1 MALRTA
7 DPNPGQAQ
15 SDELFNNINNIEKA
29 GTVNEK
35 QDVKPAEE
43 SPDFKNNFTGNAG
56 SKDNPKGAKSFFQKL
71 LAGGKDKGPTAAII
85 TIVIGGGMGFTALF
99 SPGLLIVQLKE
110 VMVNKFNVQLASM
123 DVRTNK
129 LLSLKTGPTNGL
141 CSGMLKVACKYS
153 TMSTKQ
159 LTNFENAGI
168 KVIYDPDNTS
178 ITGRAK
184 PTSFEYDGKVVAAS
198 EFSKTLKD
206 DVNFR
211 TAVNKAYNP
220 KFAGFADSIA
230 DKFFTKIGW
239 SKKAKTI
246 AGVTPE
252 EKLKSIQAETDAK
265 NTSADSPA
273 VKETPADGDSP
284 ETAAAKTATN
294 EAIDAT
300 SEIASDADTLAKAG
314 AKAGAVALDAIE
326 TGTEQ
331 IGNTLKITGALD
343 NLCSLYGTV
352 KSIGYAAKTVRAL
365 QLAKYALLFF
375 NVADQIKA
383 GVAKPADVAYLGTI
397 LTTEYAATK
406 KTATQSFGYN
416 YASTGKIGKRTSI
429 STQFLVGGGLTGK
442 LIGLTSKIDA
452 GLRVGGATPNT
463 TCGTIK
469 NPFVGA
475 ASLIAGIALMLVP
488 GVNIAIGVK
497 DVAQAVGGIAFSYL
511 LSALPALLKDVV
523 AGVLIDGTIVG
534 EASTE
539 ASVPGGSF
547 AIAQPAALGGNA
559 PLTPT
564 QAVAYNN
571 LSNDIAAKYAEEDQL
586 AYSPFD
592 ATNSNTFLGKFV
604 ASLVPYISN
613 MSSLTGTLL
622 SIASISTQSIASLTT
637 QNTYAASASD
647 YEMCED
653 YDYKSIGVATDPY
666 CNIVYGIPVEALT
679 ADPVAVANNLYTT
692 GQIDTDGQIKA
703 GSAYKTFETDC
714 INRPRPLGDVND
726 NFSGTDGSECLF
738 SSTNKDYYLYYIDQR
753 VQNGMDGE
761 DATLSAAQ
769 DKGLTDISFY
779 DSSLGSADDSTAT
792 TTTTNNSATI
802 LSNIFDTISNIITPV
817 NNTSVIKTVAE
828 PKINKLNNQ
837 LNICSLV
844 CDNSTFGFTKNQE
857 YSL

>member
-15 SDELFNNINNIEKA
+15 SDELFNNINDIEKA
-29 GTVNEK
+29 GTVNK
-35 QDVKPAEE
+35 PQDLKPAEE
-43 SPDFKNNFTGNAG
+43 KPEFTNNYTGDNG
-56 SKDNPKGAKSFFQKL
+56 PKDKQKGAKGFFQKL

-85 TIVIGGGMGFTALF
+85 TIVIGGGMGFTVLF

-110 VMVNKFNVQLASM
+110 VMVNRFNVQLASM
-123 DVRTNK
+123 DVRTTK

-141 CSGMLKVACKYS
+141 CSGMIKVACKYS
-153 TMSTKQ
+153 TMSAKQ

-168 KVIYDPDNTS
+168 KVIYDPDNMS
-178 ITGRAK
+178 LIGRAK

-198 EFSKTLKD
+198 EFSKTLKN

-211 TAVNKAYNP
+211 TAVNRAYNP
-220 KFAGFADSIA
+220 KFAGFADSFA
-230 DKFFTKIGW
+230 GKFFAKIGW
-239 SKKAKTI
+239 TKSAKTI
-246 AGVTPE
+246 AGDTPD
-252 EKLKSIQAETDAK
+252 EKLKSIQAETDGK
-265 NTSADSPA
+265 NSSADSSG
-273 VKETPADGDSP
+273 VIDEIDEGDDDP
-284 ETAAAKTATN
+284 NKDAKKVAS
-294 EAIDAT
+294 EAT
-300 SEIASDADTLAKAG
+300 SEIADEADDLAKAG
-314 AKAGAVALDAIE
+314 AKASSVALDTLDALE
-326 TGTEQ
+326 TGAEQ
-331 IGNTLKITGALD
+331 VGNTLKITGALD
-343 NLCSLYGTV
+343 NLCSIYGTV

-365 QLAKYALLFF
+365 QLAKYALLFY

-442 LIGLTSKIDA
+442 LIGLTSKVDA

-463 TCGTIK
+463 TCGTLK
-469 NPFVGA
+469 NPLFGA
-475 ASLIAGIALMLVP
+475 VSLVAGIALMLVP
-488 GVNIAIGVK
+488 GVNLAIGAK

-511 LSALPALLKDVV
+511 LSALPALLKDTV
-523 AGVLIDGTIVG
+523 AGVLIDKTIVG

-539 ASVPGGSF
+539 ASVPGGSYTMGK
-547 AIAQPAALGGNA
+547 ISSLA

-564 QAVAYNN
+564 QKVAYDN

-622 SIASISTQSIASLTT
+622 SIASISTQSIASIST
-637 QNTYAASASD
+637 QNTYAATAAD

-653 YDYKSIGVATDPY
+653 YDYRSIGVATDPY
-666 CNIVYGIPVEALT
+666 CNIAYGIPVEALN
-679 ADPVAVANNLYTT
+679 ADPVAVANNLYNT
-692 GQIDTDGQIKA
+692 GQIDTDGQIID
-703 GSAYKTFETDC
+703 GSAYETFETDC
-714 INRPRPLGDVND
+714 INRERPLGDVND
-726 NFSGTDGSECLF
+726 NFQGSDGSECLF
-738 SSTNKDYYLYYIDQR
+738 SDANKDYYLYSVDQR

-779 DSSLGSADDSTAT
+779 DASLGSADDNTA
-792 TTTTNNSATI
+792 TTTTNNSSTI
-802 LSNIFDTISNIITPV
+802 LSNIFDTISNIITPTNSTHIV
-817 NNTSVIKTVAE
+817 KPVVES
-828 PKINKLNNQ
+828 KINKLNNQ